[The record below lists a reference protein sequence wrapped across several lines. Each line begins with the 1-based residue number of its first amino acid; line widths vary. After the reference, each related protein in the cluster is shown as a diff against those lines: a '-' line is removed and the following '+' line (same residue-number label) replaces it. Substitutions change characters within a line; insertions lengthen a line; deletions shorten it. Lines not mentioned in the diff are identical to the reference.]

1 MISKPCFA
9 RHFAQVMVNYHNG
22 VLGGQP
28 PDIDELKSEC
38 MYVSTST
45 MRKKVHLLRHSS
57 IWAYSLWT
65 TCAVNFWHEGSGNT
79 GPILRSNNI
88 VPWYPSTENWQYL
101 KWSSHCKLP
110 SSLFSTIISKLSIY
124 SAMWHGNLASLI
136 WAMFIKQN
144 REHLLSHFGQSANLT
159 SRLISIKS
167 ILVWCITC
175 WAVARCKNM

>member
-45 MRKKVHLLRHSS
+45 MRKKVHLLRLSS

-65 TCAVNFWHEGSGNT
+65 TCAVNFWLEGSGNI
-79 GPILRSNNI
+79 GPILRSLTI
-88 VPWYPSTENWQYL
+88 
-101 KWSSHCKLP
+101 C
-110 SSLFSTIISKLSIY
+110 SLISLDWELTILEVVISLQAAKLSVQ
-124 SAMWHGNLASLI
+124 HHN
-136 WAMFIKQN
+136 KQI
-144 REHLLSHFGQSANLT
+144 EHLFCHVTWKSSFLNMSH
-159 SRLISIKS
+159 
-167 ILVWCITC
+167 VH
-175 WAVARCKNM
+175 